1 MKIIKKYIIN
11 DMLLNLIAT
20 AIPVAVLQLVILPM
34 LSSRMGSDEY
44 GLAVTILSVF
54 NVIPA
59 SFGNV
64 LNNIRL
70 LYENKYRENQYTGD
84 FQVILLI
91 MCILNFIIMTVL
103 TIYYEGSLKG
113 IHLFLILIT
122 AFVWLLKEYYI
133 VAFRIQINYK
143 AIVLN
148 NLIMVIGYG
157 IGFVL
162 YIWSDYWQMIYLA
175 GYTFSLV
182 YVMCHS
188 DLWKEKIG
196 ITPFFRYT
204 SIQTILLFISGLF
217 GRILSYA
224 DRMLLYPMLG
234 GTMVSIY
241 FVATLFGKIISMAI
255 TPVNSV
261 ILTYLVKKEKKND
274 KIFKRTLLT
283 GSIVCIIGYLFCLIL
298 SRPVLGF
305 LYPQYINNAM
315 PYIFITT
322 ATFVL
327 GALIGLV
334 NPFIMKYFDM
344 KWQMAINGGTA
355 VVYVTVCL
363 TLLHFYELWGFCIGA
378 FVAYIIKL
386 LFMLL
391 IYFRC
396 NIKNN
401 TNT

>member
-1 MKIIKKYIIN
+1 MSKKIIN

-20 AIPVAVLQLVILPM
+20 AIPVAVLQLIILPM
-34 LSSRMGSDEY
+34 LSNRMGSDEY
-44 GLAVTILSVF
+44 GLAVTMLSVF

-70 LYENKYRENQYTGD
+70 LYENKYRENQYIGD
-84 FQVILLI
+84 FQAILLI
-91 MCILNFIIMTVL
+91 MCILNFIIMIIL
-103 TIYYEGSLKG
+103 TIYYEGSLKI

-122 AFVWLLKEYYI
+122 SFFWLLKEYYI

-148 NLIMVIGYG
+148 NLIMVIGYV
-157 IGFVL
+157 IGYAF
-162 YIWSDYWQMIYLA
+162 YIFSDYWQMIYLA
-175 GYTFSLV
+175 GYAFSLV
-182 YVMCHS
+182 YVMCRS
-188 DLWKEKIG
+188 DLWKEKIA

-204 SIQTILLFISGLF
+204 STQTILLFISGLF

-261 ILTYLVKKEKKND
+261 VLTYLAKREKKND
-274 KIFKRTLLT
+274 QIFKRTLLT
-283 GSIVCIIGYLFCLIL
+283 GSIICIAGYLFCLIL

-305 LYPQYINNAM
+305 LYPQYIDNAM

-322 ATFVL
+322 ATSVL
-327 GALIGLV
+327 GALVGLV

-363 TLLHFYELWGFCIGA
+363 ILLHFYKLWGFCIGA

>member
-1 MKIIKKYIIN
+1 MSKKIIN

-20 AIPVAVLQLVILPM
+20 AIPVAVLQLIILPM
-34 LSSRMGSDEY
+34 LSKRMESDEY
-44 GLAVTILSVF
+44 GLAATMLSVF

-70 LYENKYRENQYTGD
+70 LYENKYRKNQYSGD
-84 FQVILLI
+84 FQIILLV
-91 MCILNFIIMTVL
+91 MCILNFIIMTIL
-103 TIYYEGSLKG
+103 TIYYEGSLKA

-122 AFVWLLKEYYI
+122 SFVWLLKEYYI

-162 YIWSDYWQMIYLA
+162 YVWSDYWQMIYLA
-175 GYTFSLV
+175 GYAFSLV
-182 YVMCHS
+182 YVMRRS
-188 DLWKEKIG
+188 DLWREKIS
-196 ITPFFRYT
+196 ITSFFRYT

-217 GRILSYA
+217 TRILGYA

-261 ILTYLVKKEKKND
+261 VLTYLAKKEKKND

-283 GSIVCIIGYLFCLIL
+283 GSIVCIISYLFCLIL

-305 LYPQYINNAM
+305 LYPQYIDNAM

-322 ATFVL
+322 ATSVL
-327 GALIGLV
+327 GALVGLV

-355 VVYVTVCL
+355 VVYVTICL
-363 TLLHFYELWGFCIGA
+363 ILLHFYELWGFCIGA

-386 LFMLL
+386 VFMLL

-396 NIKNN
+396 NTINNKNI
-401 TNT
+401 

>member
-1 MKIIKKYIIN
+1 MSKKIIN

-20 AIPVAVLQLVILPM
+20 AIPVAVLQLIILPM
-34 LSSRMGSDEY
+34 LSKRMESDEY
-44 GLAVTILSVF
+44 GLAATMLSVF

-70 LYENKYRENQYTGD
+70 LYENKYRKNQYSGD
-84 FQVILLI
+84 FQIILLV
-91 MCILNFIIMTVL
+91 MCILNFIIMTIL
-103 TIYYEGSLKG
+103 TIYYEGSLKA

-122 AFVWLLKEYYI
+122 SFVWLLKEYYI

-162 YIWSDYWQMIYLA
+162 YVWSDYWQMIYLA
-175 GYTFSLV
+175 GYAFSLV
-182 YVMCHS
+182 YVMRRS
-188 DLWKEKIG
+188 DLWREKIS
-196 ITPFFRYT
+196 ITSFFRYT

-217 GRILSYA
+217 TRILGYA

-261 ILTYLVKKEKKND
+261 VLTYLAEKEKKND

-283 GSIVCIIGYLFCLIL
+283 GSIVCIISYLFCLIL

-305 LYPQYINNAM
+305 LYPQYIDNAM

-322 ATFVL
+322 ATSVL
-327 GALIGLV
+327 GALVGLV

-355 VVYVTVCL
+355 VVYVTICL
-363 TLLHFYELWGFCIGA
+363 ILLHFYELWGFCIGA

-386 LFMLL
+386 VFMLL

-396 NIKNN
+396 NTINNKNI
-401 TNT
+401 

>member
-1 MKIIKKYIIN
+1 MSKKIIN

-20 AIPVAVLQLVILPM
+20 AIPVAVLQLIILPM
-34 LSSRMGSDEY
+34 LSKRMESDEY
-44 GLAVTILSVF
+44 GLAVTMLSVF

-70 LYENKYRENQYTGD
+70 LYENKYRKNQYSGD
-84 FQVILLI
+84 FQIILLV
-91 MCILNFIIMTVL
+91 MCILNFIIMTIL
-103 TIYYEGSLKG
+103 TIYYEGSLKA

-122 AFVWLLKEYYI
+122 SFVWLLKEYYI

-162 YIWSDYWQMIYLA
+162 YVWSDYWQMIYLA
-175 GYTFSLV
+175 GYAFSLV
-182 YVMCHS
+182 YVMRRS
-188 DLWKEKIG
+188 DLWREKIS
-196 ITPFFRYT
+196 ITSFFRYT

-217 GRILSYA
+217 TRILGYA

-261 ILTYLVKKEKKND
+261 VLTYLAKKEKKND